1 MMHSSLGHIIYHHNP
16 DGVLQRFM
24 VISLARVL
32 KWALYMVINASF
44 GKMFCYYFIGITLD
58 AIELIIRC

>member
-1 MMHSSLGHIIYHHNP
+1 
-16 DGVLQRFM
+16 M